1 MWLLAVGLLGLL
13 VVGVACGADLAITAH
28 SYGMGGL
35 FTNPLIPVEKDRVKI
50 TVRATVV
57 GDVPENIPAQID
69 IIAPGGSWSL
79 RCHKPAITLS
89 LPPAAAR

>member
-1 MWLLAVGLLGLL
+1 MTMQLLTVGLLGLL

-28 SYGMGGL
+28 PYGMGGL

-57 GDVPENIPAQID
+57 GEVPENIPAQID
-69 IIAPGGSWSL
+69 IIATRGGTV
-79 RCHKPAITLS
+79 IE
-89 LPPAAAR
+89 